1 MTTKIIDSVLETKL
15 HIGGLRRLSMP
26 LSSRSISLL
35 STKICQSKVLFR
47 YGILQQLKDVN
58 HSHQMSSN
66 GSGEHPGA
74 IVTFKLT
81 SNDTSTHAKPPLE
94 AIEAF
99 TSRPDT
105 IFGAMYLALALNHPL
120 SSMAAQSDPDLQTF
134 VESANSNPPES
145 NTAYLLKHVSAF
157 NPVRE
162 LRAMAAF
169 PAHNLRAY
177 IYKPMPIFVSPYV
190 GIASKTTLA
199 VMGVP
204 AHATLDHAF
213 WRQNIGDSA
222 IPTVISK
229 VKPGDKELPINKVK
243 FLTPGAGDKPFTEKG
258 VLNALC
264 GPFAG
269 LSSDDA
275 IHIFSTRI
283 PGISLLNV

>member
-1 MTTKIIDSVLETKL
+1 
-15 HIGGLRRLSMP
+15 
-26 LSSRSISLL
+26 
-35 STKICQSKVLFR
+35 
-47 YGILQQLKDVN
+47 
-58 HSHQMSSN
+58 
-66 GSGEHPGA
+66 
-74 IVTFKLT
+74 VTFKLT
-81 SNDTSTHAKPPLE
+81 SNNTHVKPPLE

-105 IFGAMYLALALNHPL
+105 IFGAMYLALAFNHPL
-120 SSMAAQSDPDLQTF
+120 SSMVAQSDPDLQAF
-134 VESANSNPPES
+134 IESAKSLPSES

-169 PAHNLRAY
+169 PAHNLRTY

-190 GIASKTTLA
+190 AIASKTTLA

-213 WRQNIGDSA
+213 WRHNIGDSA
-222 IPTVISK
+222 LPTVISK
-229 VKPGDKELPINKVK
+229 VKPGDKELPISKVK

-269 LSSDDA
+269 LSSNDA
-275 IHIFSTRI
+275 IDIFTTRI
-283 PGISLLNV
+283 PGMRLLSV